1 MLHPELRT
9 GARAVLNAVRPSAL
23 RACRWGAYG
32 VWQRVLWHQLDALR
46 GHSVHS
52 EGDILGV
59 QSVAGVLTGCTSA
72 VLTNPLDVVKTRL
85 QTAGA
90 AGSAVPAAAEAAATA
105 AQQAEPAMAAVGA
118 GGGSS
123 LSIGGAAHAAQAEGA
138 QQAQQRARHTW
149 RGVAA
154 QLAAQEGVGGF
165 FRGVAPRMASSAIW
179 GTGAMRGIQRVGRW
193 VGGVRAGVTRRPR
206 VHRANRRAARACH
219 LWRTVH
225 HHGPDN

>member
-1 MLHPELRT
+1 M
-9 GARAVLNAVRPSAL
+9 
-23 RACRWGAYG
+23 
-32 VWQRVLWHQLDALR
+32 WQQLLWHRLDALR
-46 GHSVHS
+46 GHSMHS

-90 AGSAVPAAAEAAATA
+90 VGSAVPVA
-105 AQQAEPAMAAVGA
+105 AQAASGAANLQAEPAAGPAGEGNAVRA
-118 GGGSS
+118 SS
-123 LSIGGAAHAAQAEGA
+123 AAHAAAGS
-138 QQAQQRARHTW
+138 QRAQRPAKHTW

-179 GTGAMRGIQRVGRW
+179 GTGARGQGCLAGRL
-193 VGGVRAGVTRRPR
+193 TDPR
-206 VHRANRRAARACH
+206 CKTNAKPP
-219 LWRTVH
+219 
-225 HHGPDN
+225 G